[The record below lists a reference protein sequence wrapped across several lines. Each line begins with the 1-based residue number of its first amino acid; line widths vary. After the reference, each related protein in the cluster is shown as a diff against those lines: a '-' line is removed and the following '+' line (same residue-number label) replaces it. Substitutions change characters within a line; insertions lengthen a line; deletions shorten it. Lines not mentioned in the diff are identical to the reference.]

1 MKKKV
6 DNLRMKLTM
15 KPSVSILKLK
25 STSRKVDFIV
35 DSLFVNDTLNRS
47 KFPKSQL
54 GRRWKNND
62 RDIVFF
68 LNSYFDFEKQTWKSS
83 LFKIPGNAWVVS
95 ITPEYKYPILGNRS

>member
-1 MKKKV
+1 
-6 DNLRMKLTM
+6 MKLTI

-25 STSRKVDFIV
+25 LTSRKVDFIV

-47 KFPKSQL
+47 KLPKSHQL

-68 LNSYFDFEKQTWKSS
+68 LNSHFDFEKQTWKSS
-83 LFKIPGNAWVVS
+83 LFKIPENDWAVFN
-95 ITPEYKYPILGNRS
+95 TPEYQYPNLGNRY